1 MKGEAGIRDDLVTGV
16 QTCALR
22 IFRTRSGAAPNAAPT
37 GHGTAG
43 GGCGVWS
50 GPRSGPEPAGRRVR
64 EVQEWNREHGARQAP
79 DELMDSRLPA
89 VIPKPASAQSVATQ
103 VMPRWTFWL
112 AIGYAIAL
120 FAVAVAY
127 LDKVS
132 WLSWLPDPLGPI
144 PLSVPWFGALGGMT
158 IGLRGIF
165 RHNQSWDPSY
175 KYRHL

>member
-1 MKGEAGIRDDLVTGV
+1 
-16 QTCALR
+16 
-22 IFRTRSGAAPNAAPT
+22 
-37 GHGTAG
+37 
-43 GGCGVWS
+43 
-50 GPRSGPEPAGRRVR
+50 
-64 EVQEWNREHGARQAP
+64 
-79 DELMDSRLPA
+79 MDSRLSA

-112 AIGYAIAL
+112 AIGYALAL

-158 IGLRGIF
+158 IGQRGIF

-175 KYRHL
+175 KYRHLARPVSGAIVGIAAYLIVVVVISATGVTPKTTGTLVYDLAAFLVGYREDTFRSLVVRATDALFGPHKASNEEEG